1 MQSNRRIFITV
12 PSLSQLVV
20 AGHEWGHGNWKSMY
34 VAGAT
39 HSQRRSTWANR
50 GGHALPVAS
59 GTCRYGVAR
68 RRVDRGALVHLA
80 PEYFQVAMEEKNVS
94 VHVDG
99 TCTIREDRNMI
110 PRVILNLLSNAIRDL
125 PARGVTQVT

>member
-1 MQSNRRIFITV
+1 
-12 PSLSQLVV
+12 
-20 AGHEWGHGNWKSMY
+20 
-34 VAGAT
+34 
-39 HSQRRSTWANR
+39 
-50 GGHALPVAS
+50 
-59 GTCRYGVAR
+59 
-68 RRVDRGALVHLA
+68 
-80 PEYFQVAMEEKNVS
+80 MEEKNVS